1 MERIEYERMHAVE
14 DRMWWFRGLHANAL
28 AAYDAVRNK
37 SARGTHGATRGAA
50 LVLDAGC
57 GTGGLLSR
65 LVALPGAPS
74 LVGLDVDQ
82 RAAELAR
89 LKSGGAVTLGSVNAL
104 PFRENSFAAIFSMD
118 VMCHRAVDPAAALRE
133 AERCLAPG
141 GALILNLPAYPWLLS
156 AHDVQVHN
164 ARRFTR
170 PQLRGLLHAAGFPE
184 VRISY
189 WNMALFPLM
198 VLRRKLLPSADG
210 SDVQL
215 YPAPVEAL
223 FRAVLAAERGIM
235 RSGLTLPFGGS
246 LIATAIKP
254 ETAQ

>member
-1 MERIEYERMHAVE
+1 MEPIEYERMHAVE

-28 AAYDAVRNK
+28 AAYRTAPSEMQAD
-37 SARGTHGATRGAA
+37 GLT
-50 LVLDAGC
+50 LDAGC
-57 GTGGLLSR
+57 GTGGLLTR
-65 LVALPGAPS
+65 LAAQTGPGAAI
-74 LVGLDVDQ
+74 GLDVDP
-82 RAAELAR
+82 RAAEFAR
-89 LKSGGAVTLGSVNAL
+89 RKSGCAVTLGSVNAL

-118 VMCHRAVDPAAALRE
+118 VLCHRAVDPAAALRE

-141 GALILNLPAYPWLLS
+141 GILILNLPAYPWLLS

-170 PQLRGLLHAAGFPE
+170 PQVRAMLHAAGFPQA
-184 VRISY
+184 RIGY

-198 VLRRKLLPSADG
+198 VLRRKLLPSSDG

-223 FRAVLAAERGIM
+223 FRAVLAAERWVMGLGID
-235 RSGLTLPFGGS
+235 LPFGGS
-246 LIATAIKP
+246 LMAIAVKP
-254 ETAQ
+254 GRPAQ

>member
-1 MERIEYERMHAVE
+1 MEPIEYERMHAVE

-28 AAYDAVRNK
+28 AAW
-37 SARGTHGATRGAA
+37 AA
-50 LVLDAGC
+50 ADREKRVAGPTLDAGC
-57 GTGGLLSR
+57 GTGGLLTR
-65 LVALPGAPS
+65 FAAEHPGAEA
-74 LVGLDVDQ
+74 LGLDVDP

-89 LKSGGAVTLGSVNAL
+89 RKSGAAVTLGSVNEL
-104 PFRENSFAAIFSMD
+104 PFDDASLGAMFSMD

-133 AERCLAPG
+133 AARCLKSG

-170 PQLRGLLHAAGFPE
+170 PQVRDMLRAAGL
-184 VRISY
+184 VASRVTY
-189 WNMALFPLM
+189 WNAALFPLM
-198 VLRRKLLPSADG
+198 VLRRKLLPSDSG

-223 FRAVLAAERGIM
+223 FRAALAAERALI
-235 RSGLTLPFGGS
+235 GLGLDLPFGGS
-246 LIATAIKP
+246 ILAVARKP
-254 ETAQ
+254 

>member
-1 MERIEYERMHAVE
+1 MEPVEYERMHAVE

-28 AAYDAVRNK
+28 VAF
-37 SARGTHGATRGAA
+37 GAA
-50 LVLDAGC
+50 RREMTGAAAAAPLSLDAGC
-57 GTGGLLSR
+57 GTGGLLTR
-65 LVALPGAPS
+65 LAALDGSGRAI
-74 LVGLDVDQ
+74 GLDVDA
-82 RAAELAR
+82 RAAEFAR
-89 LKSGGAVTLGSVNAL
+89 RKSGCPVTLGSVNAL
-104 PFRENSFAAIFSMD
+104 PFRENSFSAIFSMD
-118 VMCHRAVDPAAALRE
+118 VLCHRAVDPAAALRE

-170 PQLRGLLHAAGFPE
+170 PQVRAMLHAAGFPE
-184 VRISY
+184 ARIGY

-223 FRAVLAAERGIM
+223 FRAVLALERWIM
-235 RSGLTLPFGGS
+235 RLGVNLPFGGS
-246 LIATAIKP
+246 LMAVAIKP
-254 ETAQ
+254 GAPRAQ